1 MMVSAA
7 ACSICWIVIAAS
19 QGETEKGGDSYKLGI
34 VAVSFFFI
42 FFASFGMG
50 VLGVPWLY
58 PTEYV
63 IRALML
69 SSG

>member
-1 MMVSAA
+1 MCSAA
-7 ACSICWIVIAAS
+7 ACSICWIVIAAA
-19 QGETEKGGDSYKLGI
+19 QGQTETGGNSYKLGI
-34 VAVSFFFI
+34 VAVSFFFV

-63 IRALML
+63 PKI
-69 SSG
+69 SSDLI